1 MAEHSRQ
8 DHAKVER
15 AKNQAAL
22 TKLLRLRSAEIE
34 GECDHDHSMAALAE
48 AAHALKR
55 IRRLAG
61 LLDDAVAA
69 DEIIAKADAL
79 EATLNV
85 FKVKSSP
92 VSTRLALA

>member
-1 MAEHSRQ
+1 M
-8 DHAKVER
+8 ER